1 MIFRELWGRNELWQS
16 VFSDHDYLLVDSLQ
30 RLGDRRDLTVNAALT
45 ALLVARSVRDDHAA
59 LSLKSEEI
67 NRLLTEQLWT
77 VRGEDG
83 DLITADNAPSLAEI
97 MTGVQ
102 DLLAMGPEVAEEL
115 MLHSEVSISGA
126 PLVMSIEDDRH
137 ISIAFRRFAY
147 AEEVIATA
155 LIESAE
161 TLSPTPGLEID
172 EFLEGISKMQLSG
185 VGLKAIR
192 NALERRLSIIT
203 GGPGRG
209 KTTVVASLLIGLKQH
224 AEMHS
229 LTYSVALCAPTAK
242 AAVRMREA
250 IEKQL
255 NSLGESI
262 TDLERFIQID
272 ERSGSVHR
280 ILGIRPDNTKSLR
293 TLAHDFVIVDEV
305 SMLEFTLL
313 AKLLQHSAN
322 AHVVLVGDADQLA
335 SVNVGAVL
343 RDVVDG
349 CQGSLSCLVS
359 ELTVNYR
366 FKDEINNLAL
376 AINGG
381 EITTVL
387 DLLNSDS
394 DSLEWHREPS
404 FIVPQVLDW
413 ASELRA
419 NAVAHSIDDCFKLLT
434 KKAVLCAT
442 HKGQGS
448 VGWWRETVL
457 RSLPEDKLGNF
468 QRFPI
473 GAPILITQNEQSVI
487 LSNSKRLANG
497 DVGFLAF
504 ENDNRAGFFGSVDNQ
519 RIRLEG
525 QIGQAET
532 AWSMTI
538 HKSQGSEYENV
549 IISLPDS
556 KSLALSKELLYTAV
570 TRAKSK
576 VTIIASE
583 ATLHRCVSKKTFR
596 VSCLV
601 DRLSARSYN

>member
-1 MIFRELWGRNELWQS
+1 MRFRELWEQNELWQS

-30 RLGDRRDLTVNAALT
+30 RLGESSELTLNAALT
-45 ALLVARSVRDDHAA
+45 ALLLAKSVRDDHAA

-67 NRLLTEQLWT
+67 DRLLNEQLWT

-83 DLITADNAPSLAEI
+83 DLTTADNAPSFAEI
-97 MTGVQ
+97 MSGVR
-102 DLLAMGPEVAEEL
+102 DLLAMGSEVAEEL
-115 MLHSEVSISGA
+115 MLHSKVSISGA
-126 PLVMSIEDDRH
+126 PLVISIENNRH
-137 ISIAFRRFAY
+137 ISIAFRRFAH

-155 LIESAE
+155 LIESSV
-161 TLSPTPGLEID
+161 TLSPTSNLEID
-172 EFLEGISKMQLSG
+172 KFLEGISKEQLSE
-185 VGLKAIR
+185 VGIKAIR
-192 NALERRLSIIT
+192 NALERKLSIIT

-209 KTTVVASLLIGLKQH
+209 KTTIVASLLIGLKQH
-224 AEMHS
+224 AEKHS

-250 IEKQL
+250 IEQRL
-255 NSLGESI
+255 NVLGESI
-262 TDLERFIQID
+262 SDLETYIRID

-280 ILGIRPDNTKSLR
+280 VLGIRPDNTKSLR

-349 CQGSLSCLVS
+349 CKGSLSCLVS

-366 FKDEINNLAL
+366 FKEEINNFAL

-381 EITTVL
+381 EISTVL
-387 DLLNSDS
+387 ELLNSDS

-404 FIVPQVLDW
+404 FIVPQVLEW
-413 ASELRA
+413 ASDLRA
-419 NAVAHSIDDCFKLLT
+419 NAVAHRINECFRLLT
-434 KKAVLCAT
+434 KYAVLCAT
-442 HKGQGS
+442 HKGKGS
-448 VGWWRETVL
+448 VGWWREMVL
-457 RSLPEDKLGNF
+457 RSLPEDILGNY

-473 GAPILITQNEQSVI
+473 GAPILITQNEQSVV

-504 ENDNRAGFFGSVDNQ
+504 ENENRTGFFGPVDNQ
-519 RIRLEG
+519 RIRLESQLG
-525 QIGQAET
+525 EAET

-549 IISLPDS
+549 IVSLPEA
-556 KSLALSKELLYTAV
+556 KSLVLSKELLYTAV

-583 ATLHRCVSKKTFR
+583 AALQRCVSKKTFR

-601 DRLSARSYN
+601 ERLSARTLN